1 MAITSSM
8 SPDQVRAELGK
19 ISPNDN
25 NALREIAKDASP
37 KQVYEVI
44 MPFMFEKRGEEVK
57 AVLAQVNGSVL
68 WDITGDGGG
77 KWAMVFDGSGAF
89 KVHAG
94 DKPDASATIQLSYEN
109 WKLMQSGA
117 MPPQQLF
124 MSGQMMVTGDM
135 SIIMQLQGALP
146 Q

>member
-1 MAITSSM
+1 MAISSSM
-8 SPDQVRAELGK
+8 TPDQVRAELGK

-25 NALREIAKDASP
+25 NALREIAKEASP

-77 KWAMVFDGSGAF
+77 KWAMVFDGTGTF
-89 KVHAG
+89 KVQAG
-94 DKPDASATIQLSYEN
+94 DKPDASATVQLSYEN

-135 SIIMQLQGALP
+135 SIIMQLQGAMP